1 MVLGSGI
8 RDLKKQFLLKEGMSL
23 HESTSFKPLFHR
35 DSFNPLINS
44 AGAVVVVVVV
54 VSITFSAD
62 SAFLCASSD
71 KGTVHIFAIKD
82 TSLNKRSS

>member
-1 MVLGSGI
+1 MDCARGDDIVI
-8 RDLKKQFLLKEGMSL
+8 
-23 HESTSFKPLFHR
+23 
-35 DSFNPLINS
+35 I
-44 AGAVVVVVVV
+44 V

-82 TSLNKRSS
+82 SSLNRRSS